1 LGELKAQ
8 YRDLVENAQVEMT
21 GNMFLTVKALPVQ
34 VQQKPVLEE
43 NSLGSEHE
51 RLYLVTDFSVNKD
64 IKQLRPTLSVVVYFQ
79 SNSS

>member
-1 LGELKAQ
+1 MGELKAQ